1 MNCLLNLLAV
11 CLFDSSS
18 VYVTAMA
25 LSPINDNHAQG
36 QGLWCADR
44 WCPGAVG
51 QIEIGVSV
59 QATRSL
65 ELHYGLRHESML
77 MIDND
82 RGQEFAFVSLTWRP
96 FR

>member
-36 QGLWCADR
+36 Q
-44 WCPGAVG
+44 V
-51 QIEIGVSV
+51 EIGVSV
-59 QATRSL
+59 QATRAL